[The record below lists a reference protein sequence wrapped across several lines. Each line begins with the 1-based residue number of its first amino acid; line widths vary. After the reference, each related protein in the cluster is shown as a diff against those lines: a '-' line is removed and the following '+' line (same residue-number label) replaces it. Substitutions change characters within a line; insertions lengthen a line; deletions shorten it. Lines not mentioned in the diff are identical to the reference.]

1 MIVCHVVFISYIIA
15 TIICIGIVIIVIIV
29 IAIAIVIIIYY
40 YYYETGDYPPS
51 YFLFILNLLCYK
63 TISADNSIWIS
74 TLYKYG
80 ILYMKTYLTS
90 LCANGPVEDR

>member
-1 MIVCHVVFISYIIA
+1 MLFYFISYIVA
-15 TIICIGIVIIVIIV
+15 TIICICIVIVVIVIIVIVIV
-29 IAIAIVIIIYY
+29 N

-80 ILYMKTYLTS
+80 ILFYLFILFCIFTTNDS
-90 LCANGPVEDR
+90 KEKV